1 MPRKAEPESLP
12 EITAKAD
19 DDCRVWVGIR
29 TGKSLGV
36 SRRPRG
42 SIEEEEVVARARQY
56 RDFALTQ
63 QSYAVQNMLSSRI
76 PHTYSWEVRARE
88 DVRKQGL

>member
-19 DDCRVWVGIR
+19 DDCRVLVGIR

-42 SIEEEEVVARARQY
+42 SIAEEVVARARQY